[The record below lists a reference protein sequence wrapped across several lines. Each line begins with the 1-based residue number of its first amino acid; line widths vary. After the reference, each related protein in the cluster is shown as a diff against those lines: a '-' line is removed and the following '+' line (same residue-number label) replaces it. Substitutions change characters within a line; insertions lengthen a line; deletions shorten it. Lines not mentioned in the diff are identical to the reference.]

1 MSSTAQQRHTPPL
14 DNLPLA
20 SILDGI
26 GEALQ
31 IIDAD
36 WNCLYINQAAA
47 DLIGKIAREMQ
58 GRNVWEAFP
67 EIVGSPLEEACRRAM
82 REQVRIDLE
91 FYFTPKA
98 TWLEMHLHPS
108 PQYLTL
114 HATEI
119 TRRVHAA
126 TSGERMAEIEALNS
140 RMQRTI
146 ENASAINE
154 KLILSDIR
162 QHEMTEIA
170 ESLNARLHR
179 SMQESHHRIK
189 NNLQVV
195 SALVEIQ
202 MGEAGVT
209 TGDEHL
215 HRINQ
220 HINALATIHDLL
232 TQQVMNNADGDY
244 LSTSV
249 LLGRLIP
256 MLQATS
262 GGRSITVEIADVLL
276 SAEKVAALS
285 LLVSECISNAVK
297 HSKGNVEVTLRV
309 DGDRAHLEVCDD
321 GDGFA
326 PGFDWNASAHTGL
339 CLIDSTARHDLRGD
353 VCYDNHSGGGG
364 RVTIT
369 FPIPSL
375 IKSSADTYV
384 VSSVN

>member
-1 MSSTAQQRHTPPL
+1 MSSTAQQPHTPPL
-14 DNLPLA
+14 DNLLLA

-26 GEALQ
+26 GEAIQ

-47 DLIGKIAREMQ
+47 DLGGKIAREMQ

-67 EIVGSPLEEACRRAM
+67 EMVGSPLEEACRRAM
-82 REQVRIDLE
+82 REQVRIDLK
-91 FYFTPKA
+91 FYFTPKG

-114 HATEI
+114 YATET
-119 TRRVHAA
+119 TRRVHAE
-126 TSGERMAEIEALNS
+126 TSGERMAEIEALNAD
-140 RMQRTI
+140 MQRTI

-162 QHEMTEIA
+162 QHERTEIA

-179 SMQESHHRIK
+179 AMRESHHRIK

-202 MGEAGVT
+202 MGEAGVA

-215 HRINQ
+215 QRINQ
-220 HINALATIHDLL
+220 HINALASIHDLL

-262 GGRSITVEIADVLL
+262 GGRSIRVEIADILL
-276 SAEKVAALS
+276 STDKAAALS

-297 HSKGNVEVTLRV
+297 HSKGDVEVSLRV
-309 DGDRAHLEVCDD
+309 EGDRARLEVCDN

-326 PGFDWNASAHTGL
+326 PDFEWSTAAHTGL
-339 CLIDSTARHDLRGD
+339 SLIDSTARHDLRGD
-353 VCYDNHSGGGG
+353 VHFDNHSGGGG

-369 FPIPSL
+369 FPIPLL
-375 IKSSADTYV
+375 IKSNADTAV
-384 VSSVN
+384 VISVS